1 MAVKF
6 DGTKA
11 ELISEEPMVIKNLKT
26 WYHMHSYGG
35 WGKFFQGLKQG
46 KLLGTRCTNPDCSE
60 NRIFIPPRCD
70 CVDCWHRTEWVDAPQ
85 TGTIYTFSEI
95 TYPGELFRA
104 DAPVHLISVELEG
117 VCTKLMSYLWEGKP
131 EFGMPVKAMF
141 NTKDPTNTIL
151 DLCWVPA

>member
-1 MAVKF
+1 MAVKL

-11 ELISEEPMVIKNLKT
+11 ELLSEEPMVIKNLKT

-35 WGKFFQGLKQG
+35 WSKFFQGLKQG
-46 KLLGTRCTNPDCSE
+46 KLLGTKCTNPDCSAKE
-60 NRIFIPPRCD
+60 IFIPPRPD
-70 CVDCWHRTEWVDAPQ
+70 CVDCWHRAEWVEVKPE
-85 TGTIYTFSEI
+85 GTIYTYSEI

-104 DAPVHLISVELEG
+104 EAPVHLISVDIPG
-117 VCTKLMSYLWEGKP
+117 VCTKLMSYLWEGTP
-131 EFGMPVKAMF
+131 EFGMPIKAQF